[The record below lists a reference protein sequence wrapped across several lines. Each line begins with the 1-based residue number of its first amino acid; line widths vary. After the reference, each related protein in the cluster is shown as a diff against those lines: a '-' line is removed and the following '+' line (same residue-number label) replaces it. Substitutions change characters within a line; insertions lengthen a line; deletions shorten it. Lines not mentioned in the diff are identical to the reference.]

1 MSEEP
6 ENINDPKA
14 WKKALKEHIEH
25 LKFKEEEYNNHLIEN
40 AIRRDLTKKLRLDLE
55 HTLYTNGL

>member
-6 ENINDPKA
+6 ENINDHKA

-25 LKFKEEEYNNHLIEN
+25 LKYREEEYNNHSIEN
-40 AIRRDLTKKLRLDLE
+40 AIRRDLTMKLRLDLE
-55 HTLYTNGL
+55 NTLYKNGL